1 MSLSVLLHE
10 VQQQAA
16 EGLDQAGTLPA
27 EVCFHFDAAQEA
39 AGSGGAPATGVSGG
53 VQKTVRRTVVS
64 LQHGPFQ
71 ACETVRQAAGAGRPA
86 PGRSAQL
93 AELVASGARYG
104 FDVIAHV
111 GVETY
116 LRGRSLQDLREEL
129 AHRRPAVELPL
140 STLWDQQQKFLFYLG
155 YLHQQA
161 GPRLREFLAQH
172 GPVTWLLDGTTEPE
186 TAVFLGI
193 EEASHGLFLGNW
205 KIPSENVEDLV
216 PCLRQ
221 AADRYGWPERVLHD
235 LSPTM
240 SGACEQALPGVAHF
254 VCHQHLARDVGED
267 LYQAPQLALC
277 KRLRT
282 LKLQYRLKEQR
293 RGQNEWLRQR
303 LDSPAGLVLADVL
316 AGRAVEVSWDDTLA
330 REVLLAFHFWILDYR
345 SDGRRRGFPFDPY
358 LLYLHRR
365 LVRAGEA
372 VDRLFSQA
380 AVACRMPHVFRNFQ
394 ALLQAYRSD
403 NEILAAANLYER
415 CSTLFTRF
423 RKVLRLSAEQMDQ
436 LRQPQEL
443 PVDEQ
448 RSIQGEL
455 QQLRQELQRQTADE
469 HDPDGPL
476 ARIVLAH
483 LDKYWEHLV
492 PDPLPAA
499 DEHWPRTTNQL
510 ESDWGTLK
518 RRRRRTHGRGKLTRD
533 FQSLPEEYPLIRN
546 LENETYLQLVLD
558 GSLASLPAKLAEV
571 SREAGSFD
579 AWRRRRRPCLPGEL
593 PRRLL
598 RGRLRGPSP
607 RRLRP
612 FLPTCCPP
620 GCLNA

>member
-1 MSLSVLLHE
+1 MSLSVLLHQ
-10 VQQQAA
+10 VQQEAA
-16 EGLDQAGTLPA
+16 EGLYQAAALPA
-27 EVCFHFDAAQEA
+27 EACFHFDPAQEA
-39 AGSGGAPATGVSGG
+39 AGSGGAPAPGASGGG

-64 LQHGPFQ
+64 LNHGRFQ
-71 ACETVRQAAGAGRPA
+71 ARETVRQAAGDGRAA
-86 PGRSAQL
+86 PGRSAEL
-93 AELVASGARYG
+93 AEIVPSGARYA
-104 FDVIAHV
+104 FDLIAHV
-111 GVETY
+111 GVQTY

-140 STLWDQQQKFLFYLG
+140 STLWDQQQKFLFY
-155 YLHQQA
+155 
-161 GPRLREFLAQH
+161 E
-172 GPVTWLLDGTTEPE
+172 
-186 TAVFLGI
+186 
-193 EEASHGLFLGNW
+193 
-205 KIPSENVEDLV
+205 
-216 PCLRQ
+216 
-221 AADRYGWPERVLHD
+221 
-235 LSPTM
+235 
-240 SGACEQALPGVAHF
+240 
-254 VCHQHLARDVGED
+254 
-267 LYQAPQLALC
+267 APQLALC

-303 LDSPAGLVLADVL
+303 PGSPAACMLADVL
-316 AGRAVEVSWDDTLA
+316 AGRVVEVSWDDTLA

-372 VDRLFSQA
+372 VDRLLSQA
-380 AVACRMPHVFRNFQ
+380 AVACRMPQVFRNFQ

-403 NEILAAANLYER
+403 SEILAAADLYER
-415 CSTLFTRF
+415 FWTRFTRL
-423 RKVLRLSAEQMDQ
+423 REVLRLSAEQLDQ

-448 RSIQGEL
+448 RSIQRAL
-455 QQLRQELQRQTADE
+455 HHLRQELQQQTADE
-469 HDPDGPL
+469 HDRDRPL

-492 PDPLPAA
+492 PDSLTAA
-499 DEHWPRTTNQL
+499 EEPWQRTTNQL
-510 ESDWGTLK
+510 ESDWGALK

-546 LENETYLQLVLD
+546 LENETYLELVLG

-571 SREAGSFD
+571 SREAGSFE

-598 RGRLRGPSP
+598 RADDFVDHLLDTCVRSCQATAP
-607 RRLRP
+607 R
-612 FLPTCCPP
+612 
-620 GCLNA
+620 AA

>member
-1 MSLSVLLHE
+1 LSLSVLLHE
-10 VQQQAA
+10 VQRQAA
-16 EGLDQAGTLPA
+16 EGLHQAATLPG
-27 EVCFHFDAAQEA
+27 EVCFRFDAAQEA
-39 AGSGGAPATGVSGG
+39 ACTGGAQAPGVSGG
-53 VQKTVRRTVVS
+53 SVRKTVHRTVVS
-64 LQHGPFQ
+64 LQHGRFQ
-71 ACETVRQAAGAGRPA
+71 ACETVRQAVGHGGPVSD
-86 PGRSAQL
+86 RSPRL
-93 AELVASGARYG
+93 AEVVAAGARYA
-104 FDVIAHV
+104 FDLIAHV
-111 GVETY
+111 GVATY
-116 LRGRSLQDLREEL
+116 LHGHSLQEVREEL
-129 AHRRPAVELPL
+129 ADRQPAIQVPL

-155 YLHQQA
+155 CLHQQA
-161 GPRLREFLAQH
+161 TPCLREFLAQQ
-172 GPVTWLLDGTTEPE
+172 GSVTWLLDGTTEPE

-216 PCLRQ
+216 PCLRR
-221 AADRYGWPERVLHD
+221 AADRYGWPDRVLHD

-267 LYQAPQLALC
+267 LYEAPQAALC

-303 LDSPAGLVLADVL
+303 LDSPAELVLADLL
-316 AGRAVEVSWDDTLA
+316 AGRAVEVSWDDTFG
-330 REVLLAFHFWILDYR
+330 REILLAFHFWILDYR

-372 VDRLFSQA
+372 VDRLLCQA
-380 AVACRMPHVFRNFQ
+380 AVACRMPQVFRNFQ

-403 NEILAAANLYER
+403 TEILAAADLYER
-415 CSTLFTRF
+415 CCSLFTRL
-423 RKVLRLSAEQMDQ
+423 REVLRLSAEHMDQ

-448 RSIQGEL
+448 RPIQRALE
-455 QQLRQELQRQTADE
+455 QLRQELQQQTAD
-469 HDPDGPL
+469 DNDRDRSL
-476 ARIVLAH
+476 AQIVLAH

-492 PDPLPAA
+492 PDPLPAPG
-499 DEHWPRTTNQL
+499 ERWQRTTNQL

-546 LENETYLQLVLD
+546 LENEAYLQLVLG
-558 GSLASLPAKLAEV
+558 GSLESLPAKLAEA

-579 AWRRRRRPCLPGEL
+579 AWRRRRRPRLPGEL

-598 RGRLRGPSP
+598 REDDFVDHLLHACVHSCQRAPQR
-607 RRLRP
+607 
-612 FLPTCCPP
+612 
-620 GCLNA
+620 AA

>member
-1 MSLSVLLHE
+1 MSLSVLLHQ

-16 EGLDQAGTLPA
+16 EGLYQAATLPA
-27 EVCFHFDAAQEA
+27 EACFHFDAAEEA
-39 AGSGGAPATGVSGG
+39 AGSGGAPAAGVSGGG

-64 LQHGPFQ
+64 LRHGRFQ
-71 ACETVRQAAGAGRPA
+71 ACEIVRQAAGDGRAA
-86 PGRSAQL
+86 PGRSAEL
-93 AELVASGARYG
+93 AEIVPSGARYG

-111 GVETY
+111 GVQTY

-129 AHRRPAVELPL
+129 AHRQPALKLPL

-155 YLHQQA
+155 CLHQQA
-161 GPRLREFLAQH
+161 GPRLRAFLAQH
-172 GPVTWLLDGTTEPE
+172 GPVTWLVDGTTEPE

-193 EEASHGLFLGNW
+193 EEASHGVFLGNW

-221 AADRYGWPERVLHD
+221 AADRYGRPDRVLHD

-240 SGACEQALPGVAHF
+240 SGACEQALPGVLHF

-293 RGQNEWLRQR
+293 RGQNEWLRQH
-303 LDSPAGLVLADVL
+303 LDSPAGRVLADVL

-365 LVRAGEA
+365 LVRAGGA
-372 VDRLFSQA
+372 VDRLLCEA
-380 AVACRMPHVFRNFQ
+380 AVACRMPQVFRNFQ
-394 ALLQAYRSD
+394 ALLQAYRRD
-403 NEILAAANLYER
+403 PEILAAADLFER
-415 CSTLFTRF
+415 SCALFTRL
-423 RKVLRLSAEQMDQ
+423 REVLRLSAEQMDQ
-436 LRQPQEL
+436 LRQPQDL

-448 RSIQGEL
+448 RSL
-455 QQLRQELQRQTADE
+455 QHALHHLRQELQQQTADE
-469 HDPDGPL
+469 HDRDRPL

-492 PDPLPAA
+492 PDPLTAA
-499 DEHWPRTTNQL
+499 EEPWQRTTNRL
-510 ESDWGTLK
+510 ESDWGALK
-518 RRRRRTHGRGKLTRD
+518 RCRRRTHGRGKLTRD

-546 LENETYLQLVLD
+546 LENDTYLELVLD

-571 SREAGSFD
+571 SRFSGSFD
-579 AWRRRRRPCLPGEL
+579 AWRRRRRPRLPGEL

-598 RGRLRGPSP
+598 RADDFVDHLLAACVRSCQPAAHR
-607 RRLRP
+607 
-612 FLPTCCPP
+612 
-620 GCLNA
+620 AA